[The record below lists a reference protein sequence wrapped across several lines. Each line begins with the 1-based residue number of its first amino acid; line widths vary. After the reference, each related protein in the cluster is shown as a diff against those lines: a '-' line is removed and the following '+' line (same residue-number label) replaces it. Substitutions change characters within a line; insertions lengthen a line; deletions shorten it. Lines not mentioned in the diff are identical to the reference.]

1 MLDYKIIQLDK
12 DISNKIA
19 AGEVVE
25 RPLAVVKE
33 LVENAIDAQ
42 ASKITVEIKDAGKS
56 LIRVTDDGFGIQ
68 PDDVLLAFERH
79 STSKIRTINDIYHIS
94 SLGFRGEALASISSV
109 SNMEVISKHKDH
121 DMGKKLNLSGGK
133 VLEHIEVGAPS
144 GTTMMVKDLFFN
156 TPARLK
162 FLKSNNAEQN
172 AINDIM
178 TKLALSHPEIAFKYI
193 VNGQNIFITPGNNR
207 LYDVILNIYQR
218 SLAKN
223 LIEVN
228 YEDNG
233 IKLSGFISSIEL
245 TRGNRQYQIAFVNNR
260 YVKSKTIED
269 AIATVYR
276 TLIPHNRF
284 PIVFLN
290 VAIDPSLI
298 DINIHPAKTEI
309 RFHQEGVIKDL
320 IYKALKYEINRYN
333 LVPDKEISSK
343 SIPNREVLKTFIEA
357 NKKDDEVKVNPKHYN
372 PHIEK
377 PSKKEKE
384 VLLNSYKALN
394 QKDEVIIEETQFEN
408 KVDELIYEA
417 PKNEVTKS
425 LVREIEKPLSRP
437 LIRETETVISKPLVR
452 EEQVLEQVYEPPK
465 QLFEKENE
473 TIYDH
478 LNFVGQIF
486 NSYLIYE
493 KNAEMYII
501 DQHAAHEKILYEKF
515 LDDYKKKNSEEFK
528 CELDNMMK
536 KLENNLLATEDILF
550 RDKIVSSKEE
560 INEMFLEYYKSM
572 PLYRRSRKIRRILFN
587 KITSI
592 RNEIF
597 YEIEA
602 DYKKELDKFS
612 DSERNIQE
620 NNIALNRRMKIEEL
634 IRSVMKAK
642 DELTYLK
649 GESVLKYYNQIN
661 NNKELNHQD
670 LAPILYL
677 ELKLNGI
684 RYEREIKHIV
694 IDEAQ
699 DWSNLQL
706 EVIKEYTKCNNF
718 TIVGDCNQSMLPMDK
733 ENVLNNFDNILDNNI
748 YNFKL

>member
-1 MLDYKIIQLDK
+1 
-12 DISNKIA
+12 
-19 AGEVVE
+19 
-25 RPLAVVKE
+25 
-33 LVENAIDAQ
+33 
-42 ASKITVEIKDAGKS
+42 
-56 LIRVTDDGFGIQ
+56 
-68 PDDVLLAFERH
+68 
-79 STSKIRTINDIYHIS
+79 
-94 SLGFRGEALASISSV
+94 
-109 SNMEVISKHKDH
+109 
-121 DMGKKLNLSGGK
+121 
-133 VLEHIEVGAPS
+133 
-144 GTTMMVKDLFFN
+144 
-156 TPARLK
+156 
-162 FLKSNNAEQN
+162 
-172 AINDIM
+172 
-178 TKLALSHPEIAFKYI
+178 
-193 VNGQNIFITPGNNR
+193 
-207 LYDVILNIYQR
+207 
-218 SLAKN
+218 
-223 LIEVN
+223 
-228 YEDNG
+228 
-233 IKLSGFISSIEL
+233 
-245 TRGNRQYQIAFVNNR
+245 
-260 YVKSKTIED
+260 
-269 AIATVYR
+269 
-276 TLIPHNRF
+276 LIPHNRF

-515 LDDYKKKNSEEFK
+515 LDDYKKKNM
-528 CELDNMMK
+528 LTQLI
-536 KLENNLLATEDILF
+536 LEP
-550 RDKIVSSKEE
+550 IVVEVSKMTVQ
-560 INEMFLEYYKSM
+560 NALEHTKVFQQLGY
-572 PLYRRSRKIRRILFN
+572 N
-587 KITSI
+587 
-592 RNEIF
+592 
-597 YEIEA
+597 IEA
-602 DYKKELDKFS
+602 FGDDALVVREIPLGFKLPLAKAIFTDLIERLDFTLPEDKFELALDAIAS
-612 DSERNIQE
+612 RSCKAAIKANDSLMDIEVSGLTNQLK
-620 NNIALNRRMKIEEL
+620 ALNEPYTCPHGRPIIIKMSRGEL
-634 IRSVMKAK
+634 EKKFNR
-642 DELTYLK
+642 T
-649 GESVLKYYNQIN
+649 
-661 NNKELNHQD
+661 
-670 LAPILYL
+670 
-677 ELKLNGI
+677 
-684 RYEREIKHIV
+684 
-694 IDEAQ
+694 
-699 DWSNLQL
+699 
-706 EVIKEYTKCNNF
+706 
-718 TIVGDCNQSMLPMDK
+718 
-733 ENVLNNFDNILDNNI
+733 
-748 YNFKL
+748 